1 MPDFATFT
9 ASGHEYTLGDR
20 LVPSVTQT
28 MALAGLDPYA
38 RIPRRNLIRPAAIG
52 TAVHLAT
59 HFLDEGDLILESLDP
74 AIVGYV
80 LAWQRFKQE
89 EDFTPIEIER
99 RGISVGEN
107 GELPFGYCLDR
118 IGVLADKET
127 LVDIKTPKKI
137 SDFMELCYSVQTAGY
152 CRGANFEGA
161 RASVQL
167 REDGTYRLIPHT
179 NDARDFQRWQ
189 SALELAHDKL
199 AAGVRIPQ

>member
-9 ASGHEYTLGDR
+9 AAGHEYMLGDR
-20 LVPSVTQT
+20 LVPSVTQS

-38 RIPRRNLIRPAAIG
+38 RVPRRYLVRAAAIG
-52 TAVHLAT
+52 TAVHQAT
-59 HFLDEGDLILESLDP
+59 HFLDEGDLDLDSLDP

-89 EDFTPIEIER
+89 KDFSPIEIER
-99 RGISVGEN
+99 RGISIGEN

-118 IGVLADKET
+118 IGVLAGKET
-127 LVDIKTPKKI
+127 LVDLKTPKKI
-137 SDFMELCYSVQTAGY
+137 SAFMELCYGVQTAGY
-152 CRGANFEGA
+152 CRGSNFDGA

-167 REDGTYRLIPHT
+167 REDGTYKLIPHA
-179 NDARDFQRWQ
+179 NDARDFRRWQ

-199 AAGVRIPQ
+199 GAGVKIPN